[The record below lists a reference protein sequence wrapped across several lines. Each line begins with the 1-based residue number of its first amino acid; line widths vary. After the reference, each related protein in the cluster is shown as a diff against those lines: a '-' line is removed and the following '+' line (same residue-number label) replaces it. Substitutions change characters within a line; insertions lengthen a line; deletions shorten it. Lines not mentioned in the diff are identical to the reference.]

1 MEQNSNQR
9 VKTSVVSIMLIEGIG
24 EAVSEAS
31 ASSHTAGATFP
42 FKRFGT
48 AAAAY
53 YFVDYDHY
61 VERKRS
67 CEAATTQAHT
77 ASEQRSC

>member
-9 VKTSVVSIMLIEGIG
+9 VKTSVVSIMLIEEIG

-53 YFVDYDHY
+53 YLPAAA
-61 VERKRS
+61 RSPLCKSKR
-67 CEAATTQAHT
+67 EP
-77 ASEQRSC
+77 